1 MSPVSTFFIAAALT
15 VVGALAA
22 VAQTDHA
29 AMGHATGNALP
40 VGDQGP
46 ASMAFAQA
54 NAAMH
59 AAMNITYTGNA
70 DIDFARGM
78 IAHHEGAVA
87 MAQVVLEHGSDPEI
101 RALAQAIIAAQ
112 QPEIDF
118 MNDWLSRQGE

>member
-1 MSPVSTFFIAAALT
+1 MSRIPALLLATSLTAA
-15 VVGALAA
+15 GALVAVA

-29 AMGHATGNALP
+29 AMGHAMP

-46 ASMAFAQA
+46 SSMAFAQA
-54 NAAMH
+54 NDAMH
-59 AAMNITYTGNA
+59 TAMNITYTGDA

-87 MAQVVLEHGSDPEI
+87 MAQVVLDFGSDPEI

-118 MNDWLSRQGE
+118 MNDWLRRQGE